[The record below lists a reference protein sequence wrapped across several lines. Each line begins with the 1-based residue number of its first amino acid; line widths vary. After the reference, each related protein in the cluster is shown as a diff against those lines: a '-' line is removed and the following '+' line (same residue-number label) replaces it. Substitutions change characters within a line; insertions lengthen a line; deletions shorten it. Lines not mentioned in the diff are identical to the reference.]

1 MPQRFLSER
10 LVHKII
16 FNIFKVGYIISAE
29 QGVRCYN
36 MPLFLA
42 GLPSYTYSVMK
53 FIGLFL
59 LILGMA
65 SIVLG
70 LLEYNSLL
78 ISWVDQWGE
87 GIGWGIRVG
96 ATALG
101 GILYFV
107 YRHED

>member
-1 MPQRFLSER
+1 
-10 LVHKII
+10 
-16 FNIFKVGYIISAE
+16 
-29 QGVRCYN
+29 
-36 MPLFLA
+36 
-42 GLPSYTYSVMK
+42 
-53 FIGLFL
+53 
-59 LILGMA
+59 MA